1 MSQRHLRAAVAFL
14 LVAVTSPIAVAA
26 PQRVGPPCK
35 CVTAAE
41 ALLAGSD
48 AVFIGD
54 ILAVKG
60 AGDGMAVATIRVKE
74 SFKGGIEGVVEV
86 RDASSDGCSW
96 SVFEMAEPGRYII
109 FANRD
114 DEDRLV
120 TPEVCPQTQPL
131 VGWQGNLAPF
141 RAYAKA
147 HPQQPKLARPPS

>member
-1 MSQRHLRAAVAFL
+1 VIHRSIPVAVAL
-14 LVAVTSPIAVAA
+14 LLISVASPIAVAA

-41 ALLAGSD
+41 ALLEGSD

-74 SFKGGIEGVVEV
+74 SFKGAIEGVVNV

-96 SVFEMAEPGRYII
+96 SVFEMAEPGRYIV

-114 DEDRLV
+114 DEDQLV
-120 TPEVCPQTQPL
+120 TPEACPQTQPL
-131 VGWQGNLAPF
+131 VGWQGSLALF

-147 HPQQPKLARPPS
+147 HPQPPRPARPPS

>member
-1 MSQRHLRAAVAFL
+1 MIHRHLQAAVAFL
-14 LVAVTSPIAVAA
+14 LVSVTSPIAVAA
-26 PQRVGPPCK
+26 PQREAPPCK

-41 ALLAGSD
+41 TLLAGTD

-86 RDASSDGCSW
+86 KDASSDGCSW

-131 VGWQGNLAPF
+131 TGWQGTLAPF